1 VLLSLLFALWLCSLR
16 SRGDFMFLHRWYR
29 PDTPIRQCWQSSQA
43 AGHQLFVWRFYF
55 CLIALLFFAADAVFA
70 YSHILKPYMAAGK
83 TWSGELLMPTVA
95 CATAAL
101 LLGAAVQL
109 VSHLAKAFVVPV
121 MYWHGVTASRAWLV
135 VFALCNQYPGAMLG
149 YLIYGVVCGVAA
161 GVAIVMFGVLTCCVG
176 FIPMV
181 IPYFGSVM
189 LLPVA
194 LFFRGYPVCFLSQ
207 WRPDLIPASA

>member
-1 VLLSLLFALWLCSLR
+1 
-16 SRGDFMFLHRWYR
+16 
-29 PDTPIRQCWQSSQA
+29 
-43 AGHQLFVWRFYF
+43 
-55 CLIALLFFAADAVFA
+55 
-70 YSHILKPYMAAGK
+70 
-83 TWSGELLMPTVA
+83 MPTVA

-109 VSHLAKAFVVPV
+109 VSHLAKACVVPV

-161 GVAIVMFGVLTCCVG
+161 VVAIVMFGVLTCCVG

-194 LFFRGYPVCFLSQ
+194 LFFRGYSVCFLSQ